1 MNKEGSCCSLGFR
14 FSFPRQS
21 EVKCSRSS
29 VCGNEG
35 CWRAAWSPLSGASAR
50 LCSTL
55 SSSSLR
61 VVIRLLQ
68 WRGTL
73 LSLFFFILSVEVFA
87 FTCSVTIWGSEGKK
101 HYGVNT
107 LCGGSQSLCWGY
119 YLTWVPPGRS
129 HIQSQGDPQHNT
141 QPIVCQPNCPYFP
154 FNNSSTFNTN
164 TRADKFWACVYL
176 RVKCRKRYLQICSST
191 Q

>member
-1 MNKEGSCCSLGFR
+1 MNKEGNCCSLGFR

-68 WRGTL
+68 WRGTR

-119 YLTWVPPGRS
+119 YQGGRTS
-129 HIQSQGDPQHNT
+129 NPKETHNT
-141 QPIVCQPNCPYFP
+141 THSPLCANQIAHISLLITLQLLTQTQEP
-154 FNNSSTFNTN
+154 TN
-164 TRADKFWACVYL
+164 FEHAFTWG
-176 RVKCRKRYLQICSST
+176 
-191 Q
+191 